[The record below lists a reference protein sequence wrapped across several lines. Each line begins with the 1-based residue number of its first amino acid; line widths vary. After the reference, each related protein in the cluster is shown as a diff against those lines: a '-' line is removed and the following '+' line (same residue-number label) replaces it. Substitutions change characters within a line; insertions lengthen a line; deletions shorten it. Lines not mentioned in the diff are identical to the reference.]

1 MSTEKRNVA
10 DEKFP
15 KGKALGF
22 ALNRASSIISSVL
35 IGEVVYF
42 GTNSL
47 GLTAAAISAGM
58 AVKTAVDAVTDLGMG
73 ALIDGTK
80 SKWGKARPYS
90 LAGVLV
96 WLCIIAIF
104 AVPTGWFANL
114 PQQSR
119 NTAILVYI
127 TVFGTLAS
135 AVFETMRGVAYDTH
149 LKRSIVNDDNRIKI
163 MTISGLVFTIGTL
176 GLQIALPQII
186 EAFHGGQQGF
196 IILASVTGAIGIA
209 ASIACFF
216 LCPEYT
222 EDELLAY
229 GGYDRSEVKAK
240 VSVGEFLKSIGK
252 NKYIIMWTV
261 VNFAIIILINVAF
274 ITGQYY
280 FEYYYG
286 DLGAFSLLMVFSAVI
301 VPVIFFIPKLC
312 KKLGVVN
319 VIRGSLVIAVI
330 GLVVRMIF
338 PRSFVALII
347 GYVLLAVP
355 QIPISFVGAQV
366 TIECMEYGTYKT
378 GVVAEAMYSSFT
390 NFSQKIAGSFSTMI
404 VGLILSATGFDALT
418 AAVQQGGF
426 EDWAALSALGTA
438 GFEQYVSGGAAAVE
452 RAMQGVY
459 AVYNYIPLVAIILI
473 GALLIPFH
481 LEKDLKKLRV
491 EHGLNE
497 DGSLKEE

>member
-418 AAVQQGGF
+418 AAVQKGGF

-438 GFEQYVSGGAAAVE
+438 GFEQYVSGGTAAVE

>member
-73 ALIDGTK
+73 ALIDSTK

-114 PQQSR
+114 PQQSK

-149 LKRSIVNDDNRIKI
+149 LKRSIVKDDNRIRI
-163 MTISGLVFTIGTL
+163 MTISGLVFTVGTL
-176 GLQIALPQII
+176 GLQIALPKII

-222 EDELLAY
+222 EEELLAF

-240 VSVGEFLKSIGK
+240 VTVGEFLKSIGK

-261 VNFAIIILINVAF
+261 VNFAVIILINVAF

-301 VPVIFFIPKLC
+301 VPVIIFIPKLC

-404 VGLILSATGFDALT
+404 VGLILSVTGFDALT
-418 AAVQQGGF
+418 AAVQKGGF

-438 GFEQYVSGGAAAVE
+438 GYEQYVSGGAAAVE
-452 RAMQGVY
+452 QAMQGVY